1 MAVTI
6 YDEPQLIAPA
16 GNPLVFTFSSNQ
28 TAQDNFSFIVELYI
42 NSSLHSTHQVFRQFN
57 TLSKIDVSGAV
68 QSQLQNMPITT
79 SLEYNATDSM
89 VEYAIIVYEKY
100 GSTPIIQA
108 SATSTTLKAF
118 NGALEFRDWVNWDYS
133 IYDPNLTQDA
143 IFLTYFPTSKRAL
156 CGMYE
161 NFYLGYFEQT
171 GSIPVVFNVYLLDVQ
186 GNTIASDS
194 IGLTSTDFNILNVGP
209 QVIIANTAIT
219 QNDFDGCY
227 KYEVSVDVSGV
238 SFVGPF
244 SIYMDI
250 DCKRYDTYRLHWL
263 NKFGSFDSFTFSLVS
278 TESATVQ
285 SFSYE
290 RDPGQWDGTSYVYDV
305 NVGQMIHFAKT
316 KTQQLTLNSDW
327 INQDVQQWLIQ
338 SLFDSPI
345 VYLEVDNGSGF
356 EQVKVLNTSYQLKTR
371 RRDGL
376 IQEQIN
382 IDRSF
387 TYRSQL
393 N

>member
-1 MAVTI
+1 
-6 YDEPQLIAPA
+6 
-16 GNPLVFTFSSNQ
+16 
-28 TAQDNFSFIVELYI
+28 
-42 NSSLHSTHQVFRQFN
+42 
-57 TLSKIDVSGAV
+57 
-68 QSQLQNMPITT
+68 
-79 SLEYNATDSM
+79 M